1 MSLLLG
7 PYHDHSG
14 PVGVQGA
21 VNSWASFPVLYT
33 RFDTSL
39 ECIFVHRLFVP
50 LEAKAGSSGN
60 DFAFVG
66 HQGFG

>member
-1 MSLLLG
+1 MCLLWLG
-7 PYHDHSG
+7 PYHDHRG
-14 PVGVQGA
+14 PV
-21 VNSWASFPVLYT
+21 VLYT
-33 RFDTSL
+33 RFDMSL

-66 HQGFG
+66 QQGFG